1 MAGFKS
7 VMKPI
12 RVILA
17 DDHALV
23 RTGIRLLLAK
33 QKGVKVVAEAA
44 DGREAIRLSLKHK
57 PDVVLMDVA
66 MPRLN
71 GFDATSRISKQ
82 LAATRVIML
91 SMYAREDYIRQAFR
105 AGASGYLLKSSSVA
119 ELAKAIKSV
128 RAGQNYLCKELVPS
142 FKPEQLL
149 KWNGT
154 QHPAHRLTARQ
165 REILQ
170 LIAESRSTK
179 EIAAELGVSTK
190 TVEFHR
196 AKLMERLKIHDVPG
210 LVRYAL
216 RTGVAEAEV

>member
-1 MAGFKS
+1 
-7 VMKPI
+7 MKPI
-12 RVILA
+12 RILLA

-23 RTGIRLLLAK
+23 RAGLRALLAK
-33 QKGVKVVAEAA
+33 LKGIEVVAEAA
-44 DGREAIRLSLKHK
+44 DGREAIRLALKHK
-57 PDVVLMDVA
+57 PDVALMDVA

-71 GFDATSRISKQ
+71 GIDAASRIDKQ

-91 SMYAREDYIRQAFR
+91 SMHANEDYIRQAFR
-105 AGASGYLLKSSSVA
+105 AGASAYLLKSSSVV

-128 RAGQNYLCKELVPS
+128 RAGKNYLCAELARRY
-142 FKPEQLL
+142 KPEQLL
-149 KWNGT
+149 KWNGI

-170 LIAESRSTK
+170 LIAESRTTK

-196 AKLMERLKIHDVPG
+196 AKLMGRLKIHDVPG

-216 RTGVAEAEV
+216 RTGLAESEV